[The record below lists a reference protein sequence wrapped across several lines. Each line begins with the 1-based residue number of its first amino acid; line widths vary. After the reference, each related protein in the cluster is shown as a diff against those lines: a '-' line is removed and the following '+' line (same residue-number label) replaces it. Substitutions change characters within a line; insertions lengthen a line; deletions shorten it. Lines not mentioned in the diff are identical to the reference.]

1 MNIRKKNE
9 SCHLSF
15 VSLTLLLILLIKIS
29 TVLSSVALR
38 NQFDSVQLIMIEHM
52 FRVRPYLKDQR
63 KVHLCLIVSLG
74 QVVASQCTD
83 FNLSL
88 TFP

>member
-9 SCHLSF
+9 SCRLSF

-63 KVHLCLIVSLG
+63 KV
-74 QVVASQCTD
+74 QEE
-83 FNLSL
+83 L
-88 TFP
+88 TFFFFFLVCVCVFLI